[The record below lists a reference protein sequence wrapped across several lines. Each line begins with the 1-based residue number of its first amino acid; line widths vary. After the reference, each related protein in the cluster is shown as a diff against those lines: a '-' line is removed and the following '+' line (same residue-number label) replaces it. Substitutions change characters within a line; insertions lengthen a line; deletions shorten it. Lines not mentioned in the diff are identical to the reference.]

1 MQNYKQKLR
10 KVTTF
15 LFDVDG
21 VFTDGI
27 VYLMPDGEQVRTAN
41 VKDGYVVQLAVKKG
55 FRIAIFT
62 GGDSEAV
69 ATRFKRLGVQ
79 DVYLNSSNKWTRYEQ
94 YIKEHDLSHEEILYM
109 GDDIVDLK
117 VLKHVGVSVCP
128 ADAADEVRAICD
140 YVSHKKGGEGCV
152 RDVVEQTLKV
162 QSKWLDVDS
171 EDW

>member
-21 VFTDGI
+21 VFTDGVI
-27 VYLMPDGEQVRTAN
+27 YLMPDGEQVRTAN

-55 FRIAIFT
+55 FRIAVLT
-62 GGDSEAV
+62 GGDSKAV
-69 ATRFKRLGVQ
+69 ANRFERLGVR
-79 DVYLNSSNKWTRYEQ
+79 DIYLNCSNKWTRYEQ
-94 YIKEHDLSHEEILYM
+94 YIKEHNLAHEEILYM

-162 QSKWLDVDS
+162 QSKWLDADG